1 MGGCCG
7 EVGERTKER
16 PARPGPIDGSATRT
30 RTVAVVGPPN
40 TGKSTFFNRL
50 TGASARVANWPG
62 MTVDITTARVLAGGA
77 MVRMADLPGIYSLD
91 GHSDDE
97 ALVRAFL
104 STVALDAIVV
114 IVNASRIELQLPLVL
129 AVKATGVSIALVVNM
144 TDEATKL
151 GIALDATG
159 LAEEFGAPV
168 LAVSAK
174 YGQGMA
180 EAKRALDRLLDA
192 RVAPAIADLARVPE
206 RTAREREA
214 ARLVAA
220 HVHVPATL
228 PAGITA
234 KLDRALLH
242 RWLGVPLFFV
252 VMFALF
258 QLVFGVGV
266 PLQDA
271 MKWLLDALKGN
282 VAAPLLANA
291 PPLVA
296 SFVLDGLIDG
306 VGTVLTFVPLM
317 AVFFAGMAL
326 IEDSGYLS
334 RAAWLMDALMGRL
347 GLDGRSFVMQ
357 LMGFGCNVPALM
369 ATRVLR
375 NRAARLLSMLVIPF
389 SLCSARLQVFLF
401 ITTAI
406 FSPVAAPIVLFS
418 LYVASFAAAFLTA
431 ALWRRRYT
439 SPEPMMMELP
449 PYRLPTPSMVAA
461 EAWRAT
467 SHFLRRASGFI
478 VAGVLLIWVL
488 THLPPGAAT
497 AGPQTPAGHLAHWLS
512 PVFAPL
518 GIDPVMSITLLFG
531 FVAKEIVLGG
541 LAVVLGAG
549 TDQLAGVVAA
559 RLDWVSATSFMIFT
573 LVYTPCL
580 SAVATLH
587 SEAKSPRFTA
597 LAIAWPLAL
606 AWASSFVFYQAAR
619 GLGL

>member
-1 MGGCCG
+1 MSDCCG
-7 EVGERTKER
+7 DVGEKRA
-16 PARPGPIDGSATRT
+16 ARPGPIGDSGPRT

-62 MTVDITTARVLAGGA
+62 MTVDVTTARVLAGGA
-77 MVRMADLPGIYSLD
+77 MARMADLPGIYTLD

-97 ALVRAFL
+97 ALVRTFL

-114 IVNASRIELQLPLVL
+114 IVNASRIELQLPLAL
-129 AVKATGVSIALVVNM
+129 AVKATGVPVLLVVNM
-144 TDEATKL
+144 ADEATKL
-151 GIALDATG
+151 GIAFDAAG
-159 LAEEFGAPV
+159 LSDELRAPV
-168 LAVSAK
+168 VAVSAK

-180 EAKRALDRLLDA
+180 EARRALERLLDA
-192 RVAPAIADLARVPE
+192 KVAPALADLGRIPE
-206 RTAREREA
+206 RTLREREA

-252 VMFALF
+252 VMFAMF

-271 MKWLLDALKGN
+271 MKWLLDALKGH
-282 VAAPLLANA
+282 VIAPLLANA

-296 SFVLDGLIDG
+296 SFVQDGLVDG
-306 VGTVLTFVPLM
+306 VGTVFTFVPLM
-317 AVFFAGMAL
+317 AVFFAGMAV

-401 ITTAI
+401 MTTAI

-418 LYVASFAAAFLTA
+418 LYVASFGAAFLTA
-431 ALWRRRYT
+431 ALWHRRYR
-439 SPEPMMMELP
+439 SQEPMMMELP
-449 PYRLPTPSMVAA
+449 PYRLPTPRLVAA

-478 VAGVLLIWVL
+478 VAGVVLIWVL
-488 THLPPGAAT
+488 THLPSGTAT
-497 AGPQTPAGHLAHWLS
+497 AGPQTPAGHLANWLS
-512 PVFAPL
+512 PVFEPL

-549 TDQLAGVVAA
+549 ADQLAGAVAA
-559 RLDWVSATSFMIFT
+559 RLDWVSAMSFMIFT

-587 SEAKSPRFTA
+587 NEARNLRFTA
-597 LAIAWPLAL
+597 LAIAWPLGL

-619 GLGL
+619 AVGL

>member
-7 EVGERTKER
+7 EVGERAKGRANLQSPTN
-16 PARPGPIDGSATRT
+16 GSVTRT

-77 MVRMADLPGIYSLD
+77 MVRMADLPGIYTLD

-97 ALVRAFL
+97 ALVRTFL

-129 AVKATGVSIALVVNM
+129 AVKATGVPVLLAVNM

-151 GIALDATG
+151 GIVLDTPALAAALG
-159 LAEEFGAPV
+159 SPV
-168 LAVSAK
+168 IAVSAK

-180 EAKRALDRLLDA
+180 DAKRALDRLLD
-192 RVAPAIADLARVPE
+192 VHIAPVVADLDCVTE
-206 RTAREREA
+206 RNAREREA

-228 PAGITA
+228 PAGVTA
-234 KLDRALLH
+234 KLDRVLLH

-252 VMFALF
+252 VMFAMF

-271 MKWLLDALKGN
+271 MKWLLDGLKSGI
-282 VAAPLLANA
+282 VAPLFANA

-347 GLDGRSFVMQ
+347 GLDGRAFVMQ

-401 ITTAI
+401 MTMAI
-406 FSPVAAPIVLFS
+406 FSPIAAPIVLFS
-418 LYVASFAAAFLTA
+418 LYVASFGAAFLTA
-431 ALWRRRYT
+431 AVWRRRYA
-439 SPEPMMMELP
+439 SHEPMMMELP
-449 PYRLPTPSMVAA
+449 PYRLPTASMVVA

-467 SHFLRRASGFI
+467 WHFLSRASGFI

-497 AGPQTPAGHLAHWLS
+497 AGPQTPAGHLAAWLS
-512 PVFAPL
+512 PIMSPL

-549 TDQLAGVVAA
+549 SDQLAGVIAA
-559 RLDWVSATSFMIFT
+559 RLDWVSAMSFMIFT

-587 SEAKSPRFTA
+587 NEAKSLRFTA
-597 LAIAWPLAL
+597 LAVLWPLAL
-606 AWASSFVFYQAAR
+606 AWVSSFVFYQMAR
-619 GLGL
+619 ALGL

>member
-1 MGGCCG
+1 
-7 EVGERTKER
+7 
-16 PARPGPIDGSATRT
+16 
-30 RTVAVVGPPN
+30 
-40 TGKSTFFNRL
+40 
-50 TGASARVANWPG
+50 
-62 MTVDITTARVLAGGA
+62 
-77 MVRMADLPGIYSLD
+77 MA
-91 GHSDDE
+91 
-97 ALVRAFL
+97 
-104 STVALDAIVV
+104 
-114 IVNASRIELQLPLVL
+114 
-129 AVKATGVSIALVVNM
+129 
-144 TDEATKL
+144 DEATKL
-151 GIALDATG
+151 GIALDAAG
-159 LAEEFGAPV
+159 LAAAIGAPV
-168 LAVSAK
+168 VAVAAK
-174 YGQGMA
+174 YDQGMA
-180 EAKRALDRLLDA
+180 AAKRALDDLLA
-192 RVAPAIADLARVPE
+192 AHAAPVVAVLAAVPE
-206 RTAREREA
+206 RVTREREA
-214 ARLVAA
+214 ARLSAA
-220 HVHVPATL
+220 HVHVPPTL

-234 KLDRALLH
+234 RIDRALLH

-258 QLVFGVGV
+258 QAVFGIGV

-271 MKWLLDALKGN
+271 TKWLLDALKAG
-282 VAAPLLANA
+282 VVAPLFAHA

-296 SFVLDGLIDG
+296 SFVQDGLIDG
-306 VGTVLTFVPLM
+306 VGTVLTFVPLL
-317 AVFFAGMAL
+317 AVFFAAMAL

-347 GLDGRSFVMQ
+347 GLDGRAFVMQ

-401 ITTAI
+401 MTTAI

-418 LYVASFAAAFLTA
+418 LYVASFGAAFLTA
-431 ALWRRRYT
+431 ALWRRRYA
-439 SPEPMMMELP
+439 SREPMLMELP
-449 PYRLPTPSMVAA
+449 PYRLPTLSMVAA

-467 SHFLRRASGFI
+467 SHFLRRATGFI

-488 THLPPGAAT
+488 THLPAGAAT
-497 AGPQTPAGHLAHWLS
+497 AGPQTPAGHLAAWLS
-512 PVFAPL
+512 PIFSPL
-518 GIDPVMSITLLFG
+518 GIDPVMSITLIFG

-541 LAVVLGAG
+541 MAVVMGAG
-549 TDQLAGVVAA
+549 SDQLAGVVAA

-587 SEAKSPRFTA
+587 NEAKSLRFTA

-619 GLGL
+619 ALGL